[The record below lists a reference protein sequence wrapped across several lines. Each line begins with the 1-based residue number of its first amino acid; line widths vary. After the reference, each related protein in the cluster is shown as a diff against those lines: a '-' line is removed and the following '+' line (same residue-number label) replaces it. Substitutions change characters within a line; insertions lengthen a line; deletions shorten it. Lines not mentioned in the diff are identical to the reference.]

1 MKTRVP
7 MVAGNAGRHSASEG
21 PFPRS
26 LLRAPPLRC
35 RAETYFRIARAEG
48 ACYNA
53 RIMNS
58 TVFEGRENIEEKPC
72 LFIPNKINLKALIE
86 IEKNLGGPSKV
97 SWLVEESFIPD
108 KEISHYLRQHNCDG
122 ILFNLRHVDAI
133 RLRGILLEKLDSGR
147 HVVFLPGR
155 PAEIKGTLSNIPSPF
170 LMHLGALHISPVPVY
185 VGYYNDN
192 CELAFGNPGRYDML
206 RIRVMP
212 RLTPGPEAGARL
224 LEAWMTAGAEAYA
237 ALPFLNGSL
246 TAALVAGMRAHPHAR
261 VIDGIDDSS
270 LTYGK
275 LLGASMAMA
284 RRLGKLT
291 SERRIG
297 IILPPGKGAAIAN
310 LACLL
315 AGITPVNINYTSS
328 ESAFKSTVRQAGL
341 DRFISADR
349 FMRKLQNFPWPPQR
363 DIIFIEREL
372 AQIGKKKI
380 AFWCGAARLAPMHL
394 LERIFH
400 LQGRGGDDE
409 AILLFTSGS
418 SGEPKG
424 VSLSHRNMLA
434 NISQCSSR
442 IVLAPNSRFLGSLP
456 VFHCFGITIGLL
468 FPLMMGHDIVTY
480 PSPMESKRLCELIA
494 QYQTALVVSTPT
506 FARSMMRRADE
517 NTFKSVAY
525 FIVGAEKLPA
535 DLAEDFFAR
544 FGVRLDEGYGLT
556 EASPVCS
563 VNLPDA
569 PPSPGTPYYVPGT
582 VPGTVG
588 APLPG
593 IAVRITDPEDDDK
606 PLPLTHLGMMWLKG
620 PNIFG
625 GYIGRADLNPQIL
638 RDGWFKTGDV
648 GSVDLNGFIKLE
660 GRMARFSK
668 IGGEMVPHEVLEQAL
683 NKILKIAP
691 DAEERRIAVVSI
703 PDKQKGES
711 IAMLSTMHCN
721 YLQQEIISLRY
732 ALMGEGFPA
741 LWCPKEIIP
750 VEEIP
755 VLPSG
760 KLDLA
765 GCRML
770 AFEAL
775 KIPTDKHPR

>member
-1 MKTRVP
+1 
-7 MVAGNAGRHSASEG
+7 
-21 PFPRS
+21 
-26 LLRAPPLRC
+26 
-35 RAETYFRIARAEG
+35 
-48 ACYNA
+48 
-53 RIMNS
+53 MNS
-58 TVFEGRENIEEKPC
+58 TVFEGKEYIEERPC

-86 IEKNLGGPSKV
+86 IERCLGGSSKV
-97 SWLVEESFIPD
+97 AWLVEESFIPD
-108 KEISHYLRQHNCDG
+108 KEIAQYLRQRQCDG
-122 ILFNLRHVDAI
+122 ILFNFRHVDAI
-133 RLRGILLEKLDSGR
+133 RLRGILLEKLDAGR

-155 PAEIKGTLSNIPSPF
+155 ATAIKGTLSDIPSPF
-170 LMHLGALHISPVPVY
+170 LMHLGALHIAPVPVY
-185 VGYYNDN
+185 VGYYNN
-192 CELAFGNPGRYDML
+192 SCELAFGNERQHDTL
-206 RIRVMP
+206 HIRILP
-212 RLTPGPEAGARL
+212 KLAPGPEAGARL
-224 LEAWMTAGAEAYA
+224 LEAWMAAGADAYA
-237 ALPFLNGSL
+237 SLPFLNGSL
-246 TAALVAGMRAHPHAR
+246 TRALVLGMRAHPHAR

-275 LLGASMAMA
+275 LLGAAMALA

-291 SERRIG
+291 SGRRIG

-328 ESAFKSTVRQAGL
+328 EGAFRSTVRQAGI

-380 AFWCGAARLAPMHL
+380 AFWCGMARMAPL
-394 LERIFH
+394 QALERFFR
-400 LQGRGGDDE
+400 LSERGGDDE

-442 IVLAPNSRFLGSLP
+442 IVLEPGSRFLGSLP

-468 FPLMMGHDIVTY
+468 FPLMMGYDIVTY
-480 PSPMESKRLCELIA
+480 PSPMEAKRLCELIA
-494 QYQTALVVSTPT
+494 QYRTALVVSTPT
-506 FARSMMRRADE
+506 FARSMMRRASDD
-517 NTFKSVAY
+517 TFQSVAY
-525 FIVGAEKLPA
+525 FIVGAEKLPP
-535 DLAEDFFAR
+535 DLAEDFLKR
-544 FGVRLDEGYGLT
+544 FGIRLDEGYGLT

-569 PPSPGTPYYVPGT
+569 PPLPGTPYYVPGT
-582 VPGTVG
+582 VQGTVG

-593 IAVRITDPEDDDK
+593 IAVRVTDPEDDEK
-606 PLPLTHLGMMWLKG
+606 PVPFTHLGMMWLKG
-620 PNIFG
+620 ANIFQ
-625 GYIGRADLNPQIL
+625 GYIGRPELNPTIF

-648 GSVDLNGFIKLE
+648 GRVDLNGFITLE

-711 IAMLSTMHCN
+711 IAMLSTMHRN

-770 AFEAL
+770 AYEAL
-775 KIPTDKHPR
+775 RIPLDRASR